1 MLGTDR
7 DHLIRK
13 VLNGTAPNPEIESEG
28 IRADLIAAV
37 WPSGPTFPTA
47 PATCGRAVSS
57 ATRA

>member
-37 WPSGPTFPTA
+37 WPSGPTVPTA
-47 PATCGRAVSS
+47 HALPRS
-57 ATRA
+57 RP